1 MGKRST
7 TKNNRWS
14 QNMKRI
20 VTFLL
25 AFAMIVTSIVIP
37 QTSEVEAKS
46 KKSEF
51 YIDFRIDGKV
61 GEYGKHK
68 MTMYAGEEASFVFN
82 KKVKNKHTDV
92 SMHAEKMGPQYIEFY
107 DLMAAGK
114 YWSFSPMTITLGKWV
129 IGDFTYTSSNNSVA
143 TVTEKGVVQA
153 KGKGTCTI
161 TAALTYN
168 PKIKGTI
175 KLTVK
180 KETPKI
186 TLEKKKETIAVGKST
201 KVVIKSMK
209 GISSDQVT
217 YTSSDKK
224 VATVDSKGKVKAKKA
239 GTATITVKSV
249 MNRKA
254 VAKFKVTVKNPD
266 TIHTKYTS
274 KGKKKIVLEKTSV
287 VLVPEKN
294 YSPRK
299 LMKDANVGNYD
310 TYADTIE
317 AELKDV
323 GKLRLCGSGY
333 LKGMLASRKKYASAQ
348 IKVKSITGLKSKEV
362 TYKSSNKNIAEVN
375 KLGKVTPKKAGTATI
390 TVTSKVDKKVKAS
403 YTVTV
408 KNAVTA
414 VQFNEII
421 NLKKAENLDEE
432 DPWCHADREGIVD
445 ESNVY
450 PKKAKNRKIVIT
462 SSDENIVKLIHGSD
476 ADDDWY
482 AVGLNYGTATLTIK
496 SADGFYKY
504 SWKVTV
510 TDKPT
515 RTSSLR
521 YDDM

>member
-1 MGKRST
+1 
-7 TKNNRWS
+7 
-14 QNMKRI
+14 
-20 VTFLL
+20 
-25 AFAMIVTSIVIP
+25 
-37 QTSEVEAKS
+37 
-46 KKSEF
+46 
-51 YIDFRIDGKV
+51 
-61 GEYGKHK
+61 
-68 MTMYAGEEASFVFN
+68 MT
-82 KKVKNKHTDV
+82 
-92 SMHAEKMGPQYIEFY
+92 
-107 DLMAAGK
+107 
-114 YWSFSPMTITLGKWV
+114 
-129 IGDFTYTSSNNSVA
+129 
-143 TVTEKGVVQA
+143 
-153 KGKGTCTI
+153 
-161 TAALTYN
+161 
-168 PKIKGTI
+168 
-175 KLTVK
+175 
-180 KETPKI
+180 
-186 TLEKKKETIAVGKST
+186 
-201 KVVIKSMK
+201 
-209 GISSDQVT
+209 
-217 YTSSDKK
+217 
-224 VATVDSKGKVKAKKA
+224 TVDSKGKVKAKKA

-323 GKLRLCGSGY
+323 GKLRLCGPGY

-348 IKVKSITGLKSKEV
+348 IRVKSITGLKSKEV
-362 TYKSSNKNIAEVN
+362 TYKSSNKNVAEVN

-390 TVTSKVDKKVKAS
+390 TVTSKADKKVKAT

-414 VQFNEII
+414 VQFNEIT
-421 NLKKAENLDEE
+421 NLKKAEEPKA
-432 DPWCHADREGIVD
+432 PWYHGCREAIVSY
-445 ESNVY
+445 SNVY
-450 PKKAKNRKIVIT
+450 PRKVENRKVIVT
-462 SSDENIVKLIHGSD
+462 SSDENIVKIVDGT
-476 ADDDWY
+476 DDGDWY
-482 AVGLNYGTATLTIK
+482 VVGLNYGTATLTVK
-496 SADGFYKY
+496 SVDGFYKY

>member
-1 MGKRST
+1 MEKRSIL
-7 TKNNRWS
+7 KNRWS

-25 AFAMIVTSIVIP
+25 AFAMVVTSIVIP

-46 KKSEF
+46 KKPEF

-82 KKVKNKHTDV
+82 KKVENKHDV
-92 SMHAEKMGPQYIEFY
+92 SIHAGKMSAQYIEFY
-107 DLMAAGK
+107 DLTAASS
-114 YWSFSPMTITLGKWV
+114 YWDFNPMDITLGKWE
-129 IGDFTYTSSNNSVA
+129 IGKFTYTSSNNSVA

-224 VATVDSKGKVKAKKA
+224 VAAVDSNGKVKAKKA

-249 MNRKA
+249 MNSKA
-254 VAKFKVTVKNPD
+254 AAKFKVTVKNPD

-287 VLVPEKN
+287 VLVPEQN

-299 LMKDANVGNYD
+299 LMKDANVGNYAS
-310 TYADTIE
+310 YAETIE
-317 AELKDV
+317 AELKGS
-323 GKLRLCGSGY
+323 GKYDICGTGY

-348 IKVKSITGLKSKEV
+348 IRVKSITGLKSKEV
-362 TYKSSNKNIAEVN
+362 TYKSSNKRVAEVS

-390 TVTSKVDKKVKAS
+390 TVTSKADKKVKAT

-414 VQFNEII
+414 VRFYEIT
-421 NLKKAENLDEE
+421 NLKKAELNMEYETPDYDDWESVVRSDE
-432 DPWCHADREGIVD
+432 
-445 ESNVY
+445 VY
-450 PKKAKNRKIVIT
+450 PEKAKNKKVIVT
-462 SSDENIVKLIHGSD
+462 SSDENIVKIRQSTYGGWSI
-476 ADDDWY
+476 
-482 AVGLNYGTATLTIK
+482 VGIKYGTATLTVK
-496 SADGFYKY
+496 SVDGFYKY

-510 TDKPT
+510 SDKPS
-515 RTSSLR
+515 RTSSLLNNGAF
-521 YDDM
+521 

>member
-1 MGKRST
+1 MEKRSIL
-7 TKNNRWS
+7 KNRWS

-25 AFAMIVTSIVIP
+25 AFAMVVTSIVIP
-37 QTSEVEAKS
+37 QASEVEAKS
-46 KKSEF
+46 KKPEF
-51 YIDFRIDGKV
+51 YINFRIDGKI

-82 KKVKNKHTDV
+82 KKVENKHDV
-92 SMHAEKMGPQYIEFY
+92 SMHAGKMSAQYIEFY
-107 DLMAAGK
+107 DLTAAST
-114 YWSFSPMTITLGKWV
+114 YWDFNPMDITLGEWKV
-129 IGDFTYTSSNNSVA
+129 EKFTYTSSNNSVA

-186 TLEKKKETIAVGKST
+186 TLEQKKETIAVGKST

-209 GISSDQVT
+209 GISSDQVI

-224 VATVDSKGKVKAKKA
+224 VAAVDSKGKVKAKKA

-249 MNRKA
+249 MNSKA

-348 IKVKSITGLKSKEV
+348 IRVKSITGLKSKEV
-362 TYKSSNKNIAEVN
+362 TYKSSNKSVAEVN
-375 KLGKVTPKKAGTATI
+375 KLGKVIPKKAGTATI
-390 TVTSKVDKKVKAS
+390 TVISKADKKVKAT

-414 VQFNEII
+414 VQFDEYT
-421 NLKKAENLDEE
+421 NLKKAELNMDYETP
-432 DPWCHADREGIVD
+432 DYDDWVGVADDR
-445 ESNVY
+445 NVY
-450 PKKAKNRKIVIT
+450 PKKAKNKNLILI
-462 SSDENIVKLIHGSD
+462 SSDENIVKVRQGTYG
-476 ADDDWY
+476 DWNI
-482 AVGLNYGTATLTIK
+482 VGINYGTATLTVK
-496 SADGFYKY
+496 SVDGFYKY

-521 YDDM
+521 YDAM

>member
-7 TKNNRWS
+7 AKNNRWS

-46 KKSEF
+46 KKPDF
-51 YIDFRIDGKV
+51 YINFRIDGKI

-68 MTMYAGEEASFVFN
+68 MTMYAGEKASFVFN
-82 KKVKNKHTDV
+82 NKTAPSGDPTDTPLPLG
-92 SMHAEKMGPQYIEFY
+92 AQYIEFY
-107 DLMAAGK
+107 GWQLKDEWVG
-114 YWSFSPMTITLGKWV
+114 FDPMYNNLNHRSVEK
-129 IGDFTYTSSNNSVA
+129 FTYTSSNNSVA
-143 TVTEKGVVQA
+143 TVSDKGVVQA

-186 TLEKKKETIAVGKST
+186 TLDKKKETIAVGKST

-224 VATVDSKGKVKAKKA
+224 VAAVDSKGKVKAKKA

-266 TIHTKYTS
+266 TIHTKFTS

-323 GKLRLCGSGY
+323 GKLRLCGPGY

-348 IKVKSITGLKSKEV
+348 IRVKSITGLKSKEV

-390 TVTSKVDKKVKAS
+390 TVTSKVDKKVKAT

-414 VQFNEII
+414 VQFDEYT
-421 NLKKAENLDEE
+421 NLKKAELNMGYETPDY
-432 DPWCHADREGIVD
+432 DDWVGVADDR
-445 ESNVY
+445 NVY
-450 PKKAKNRKIVIT
+450 PKNVKNKNLILT
-462 SSDENIVKLIHGSD
+462 SSDENIVKVRQGIYG
-476 ADDDWY
+476 DWNI
-482 AVGLNYGTATLTIK
+482 VGINYGTATLTVK
-496 SADGFYKY
+496 SVDGFYKY

>member
-1 MGKRST
+1 MEKRSIL
-7 TKNNRWS
+7 KNRWS

-25 AFAMIVTSIVIP
+25 AFAMVVTSIVIP

-46 KKSEF
+46 KKPEF

-82 KKVKNKHTDV
+82 NKTAPSGDPTDTPLPLG
-92 SMHAEKMGPQYIEFY
+92 AQYIEFY
-107 DLMAAGK
+107 GWQLRD
-114 YWSFSPMTITLGKWV
+114 KWV
-129 IGDFTYTSSNNSVA
+129 GFDPMYNTLNHRSVEKFTYTSSNNSVA
-143 TVTEKGVVQA
+143 TVTDKGVVQA

-201 KVVIKSMK
+201 KVEIKSMK

-224 VATVDSKGKVKAKKA
+224 VAAVDSKGKVKAKKA

-249 MNRKA
+249 MNSKA
-254 VAKFKVTVKNPD
+254 AAKFKVTVKNPD

-287 VLVPEKN
+287 VLVPEQN

-323 GKLRLCGSGY
+323 GKLRLCGPGY

-348 IKVKSITGLKSKEV
+348 IRVKSITGLKSKEV
-362 TYKSSNKNIAEVN
+362 TYKSSNKSVAEVD

-390 TVTSKVDKKVKAS
+390 TVTSKADKKVKAA

-408 KNAVTA
+408 KNVVTA
-414 VQFNEII
+414 VQFNEIT
-421 NLKKAENLDEE
+421 NLKKAELNMEYETPDYDDWESVVRSDE
-432 DPWCHADREGIVD
+432 
-445 ESNVY
+445 VY
-450 PKKAKNRKIVIT
+450 PEKAKNKKVIVT
-462 SSDENIVKLIHGSD
+462 SSDENIVKIRQSTYGGWSI
-476 ADDDWY
+476 
-482 AVGLNYGTATLTIK
+482 VGIKYGTATLTVK
-496 SADGFYKY
+496 SVDGFYKY

-510 TDKPT
+510 SDKPT

>member
-1 MGKRST
+1 MRERST

-25 AFAMIVTSIVIP
+25 AFAMVVTSIVIP

-46 KKSEF
+46 KKPDF
-51 YIDFRIDGKV
+51 YINFRIDGKI

-68 MTMYAGEEASFVFN
+68 MTMYAGEKASFVFN

-114 YWSFSPMTITLGKWV
+114 YWSFSPMTITLGKWA

-143 TVTEKGVVQA
+143 TVSDKGVVQA

-186 TLEKKKETIAVGKST
+186 TLDKKKETIAVGKST

-266 TIHTKYTS
+266 TINTKYTS
-274 KGKKKIVLEKTSV
+274 KGKKKIVLEKTSA
-287 VLVPEKN
+287 VLVPEKDF
-294 YSPRK
+294 SPRK
-299 LMKDANVGNYD
+299 VLNSNN
-310 TYADTIE
+310 YADTIE
-317 AELKDV
+317 AELNGS
-323 GKLRLCGSGY
+323 GKYYVYGTGY

-362 TYKSSNKNIAEVN
+362 TYKSSNKSVAEVD

-390 TVTSKVDKKVKAS
+390 TVTSKVDKKVKAT

-414 VQFNEII
+414 VQFYEIT

-510 TDKPT
+510 SDKPS
-515 RTSSLR
+515 RTSSLLN
-521 YDDM
+521 DGKF

>member
-1 MGKRST
+1 MEKRSIL
-7 TKNNRWS
+7 KNRWS

-25 AFAMIVTSIVIP
+25 AFAMVVTSIVIP
-37 QTSEVEAKS
+37 QASEVEAKS
-46 KKSEF
+46 KKPEF
-51 YIDFRIDGKV
+51 YINFRIDGKV

-153 KGKGTCTI
+153 KDKGTCTI

-186 TLEKKKETIAVGKST
+186 TLEKKKETIAAGKST

-224 VATVDSKGKVKAKKA
+224 VAAVDSKGKVKAKKA

-249 MNRKA
+249 MNSKA
-254 VAKFKVTVKNPD
+254 AAKFKVTVKNPD

-287 VLVPEKN
+287 VLVPEQN

-299 LMKDANVGNYD
+299 LMKDANAGNYAS
-310 TYADTIE
+310 YAETIE
-317 AELKDV
+317 AELKGS
-323 GKLRLCGSGY
+323 GKYDICGTGY

-348 IKVKSITGLKSKEV
+348 IRVKSITGLKSKEV
-362 TYKSSNKNIAEVN
+362 TYKSSNKRVAEVS

-390 TVTSKVDKKVKAS
+390 TVTSKADKKVKAT

-414 VQFNEII
+414 VRFYEIT
-421 NLKKAENLDEE
+421 NLKKAELNMEYETPDY
-432 DPWCHADREGIVD
+432 DDWVGVVDDRD
-445 ESNVY
+445 VY
-450 PKKAKNRKIVIT
+450 PKKVKNKKLILT
-462 SSDENIVKLIHGSD
+462 SSDENVVKVRQGTYGDWNIVGIK
-476 ADDDWY
+476 
-482 AVGLNYGTATLTIK
+482 YGTATLTVK
-496 SADGFYKY
+496 SVDGFYKY

-510 TDKPT
+510 SDKPS
-515 RTSSLR
+515 RTSSLLN
-521 YDDM
+521 DGAF

>member
-1 MGKRST
+1 MRER
-7 TKNNRWS
+7 NNRWS

-46 KKSEF
+46 KKPDF
-51 YIDFRIDGKV
+51 YINFRIDGKI

-68 MTMYAGEEASFVFN
+68 MTMYAGEKASFTINN
-82 KKVKNKHTDV
+82 KIAPSGDPTDTPLPLG
-92 SMHAEKMGPQYIEFY
+92 AQYIEFY
-107 DLMAAGK
+107 GWQLKDEWIGFNPMYNDLNHRSVEK
-114 YWSFSPMTITLGKWV
+114 
-129 IGDFTYTSSNNSVA
+129 FTYTSSNNSVA
-143 TVTEKGVVQA
+143 TVSDKGVVQA

-186 TLEKKKETIAVGKST
+186 TLDKAKETIAVGKST

-209 GISSDQVT
+209 GISSDLVT

-249 MNRKA
+249 INSKA

-266 TIHTKYTS
+266 TINTKYTS

-323 GKLRLCGSGY
+323 GKLRLCGPGY

-362 TYKSSNKNIAEVN
+362 TYKSSNKSVAEVD

-390 TVTSKVDKKVKAS
+390 TVTSKVDKKVKAT

-414 VQFNEII
+414 VQFDEYT
-421 NLKKAENLDEE
+421 NLKKAELNMGYETPDY
-432 DPWCHADREGIVD
+432 DDWVGVADDR
-445 ESNVY
+445 NVY
-450 PKKAKNRKIVIT
+450 PKNVKNKNLILT
-462 SSDENIVKLIHGSD
+462 SSDENIVKVRQGIYG
-476 ADDDWY
+476 DWNI
-482 AVGLNYGTATLTIK
+482 VGINYGTATLTVK
-496 SADGFYKY
+496 SVDGFYKY

>member
-1 MGKRST
+1 MEKRSIL
-7 TKNNRWS
+7 KNRWS

-37 QTSEVEAKS
+37 QASEVEAKS
-46 KKSEF
+46 KKPEF
-51 YIDFRIDGKV
+51 YINFRIDGKV

-82 KKVKNKHTDV
+82 NKTAPSGDPTDTPLPLG
-92 SMHAEKMGPQYIEFY
+92 AQYIEFY
-107 DLMAAGK
+107 GWQLRD
-114 YWSFSPMTITLGKWV
+114 KWV
-129 IGDFTYTSSNNSVA
+129 GFDPMYNTLNHRSVEKFTYTSSNNSVA

-153 KGKGTCTI
+153 KDKGTCTI

-224 VATVDSKGKVKAKKA
+224 VAAVDSKGKVKAKKA

-249 MNRKA
+249 MNSKA
-254 VAKFKVTVKNPD
+254 AAKFKVTVKNPD

-287 VLVPEKN
+287 VLVPEQN

-299 LMKDANVGNYD
+299 LMKDANVGNYAS
-310 TYADTIE
+310 YAETIE
-317 AELKDV
+317 AELKGS
-323 GKLRLCGSGY
+323 GKYDICGTGY

-348 IKVKSITGLKSKEV
+348 IRVKSITGLKSKEV
-362 TYKSSNKNIAEVN
+362 TYKSSNKRVAEVS
-375 KLGKVTPKKAGTATI
+375 KLGKVTPKKSGTATI
-390 TVTSKVDKKVKAS
+390 TVTSKADKKVKAT

-414 VQFNEII
+414 VRFYEIT

-450 PKKAKNRKIVIT
+450 PRKAKNRRLVVT
-462 SSDENIVKLIHGSD
+462 SSDENVVKLIHGSD
-476 ADDDWY
+476 AEDDWY
-482 AVGLNYGTATLTIK
+482 VVGLNYGTATLTVK
-496 SADGFYKY
+496 SVDGFYKY

-510 TDKPT
+510 SDKPS
-515 RTSSLR
+515 RTSSLLN
-521 YDDM
+521 DGAF